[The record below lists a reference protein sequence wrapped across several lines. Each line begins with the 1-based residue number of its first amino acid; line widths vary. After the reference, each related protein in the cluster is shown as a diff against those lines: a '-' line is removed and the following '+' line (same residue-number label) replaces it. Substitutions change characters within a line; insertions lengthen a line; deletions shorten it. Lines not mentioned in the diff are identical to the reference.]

1 MEENRNSAERSRE
14 GKHSHRGNLLIFLG
28 MILIFG
34 ALGLTVYNILDGK
47 RAEKAAEQISVALI
61 DKIKE
66 EDSRYGKAAY
76 LMIVSAVLQ
85 TVADLMGEN
94 AAILSV
100 VILIPALVLSLMATY
115 QEYCAHSSV
124 VGSADTFLG
133 QRWMTLWKWQI
144 VSIGG
149 LLVSTLLLI
158 VVPPLGALLMV
169 VGVIAIVAGVLTLV
183 NLYKSAQA
191 FRKMTA

>member
-1 MEENRNSAERSRE
+1 MVIGLFDGAVSAI
-14 GKHSHRGNLLIFLG
+14 GDVVRGLAYAWILLQMKG
-28 MILIFG
+28 
-34 ALGLTVYNILDGK
+34 
-47 RAEKAAEQISVALI
+47 
-61 DKIKE
+61 
-66 EDSRYGKAAY
+66 EDERYGKAAVFM
-76 LMIVSAVLQ
+76 MIAVVLQ
-85 TVADLMGEN
+85 TVADLMGGS
-94 AAILSV
+94 AAILSI

-149 LLVSTLLLI
+149 LLVSTLLLL
-158 VVPPLGALLMV
+158 VAPPLGALLVVV
-169 VGVIAIVAGVLTLV
+169 VGVIGIVAGVLTLV

-191 FRKMTA
+191 FRKIAA

>member
-1 MEENRNSAERSRE
+1 MDERYFGDESMSRRAAVMGKWLWVLFWLQIAGMVIGLFDGAVSAI
-14 GKHSHRGNLLIFLG
+14 GDVVRGLAYAWILLQMKG
-28 MILIFG
+28 
-34 ALGLTVYNILDGK
+34 
-47 RAEKAAEQISVALI
+47 
-61 DKIKE
+61 
-66 EDSRYGKAAY
+66 EDERYGKAAVFM
-76 LMIVSAVLQ
+76 MIAVVLQ
-85 TVADLMGEN
+85 TVADLMGGG
-94 AAILSV
+94 AAILSI

-149 LLVSTLLLI
+149 LLVSTLLLL
-158 VVPPLGALLMV
+158 VAPPLGALLVVV
-169 VGVIAIVAGVLTLV
+169 VGVIGIVAGVLTLV

-191 FRKMTA
+191 FRKIAA

>member
-1 MEENRNSAERSRE
+1 MSRVIGAVVPVYMNR
-14 GKHSHRGNLLIFLG
+14 IFHIKNIAFLVYV
-28 MILIFG
+28 IAYEI
-34 ALGLTVYNILDGK
+34 TVYG
-47 RAEKAAEQISVALI
+47 S
-61 DKIKE
+61 
-66 EDSRYGKAAY
+66 
-76 LMIVSAVLQ
+76 
-85 TVADLMGEN
+85 
-94 AAILSV
+94 AAILSI

-149 LLVSTLLLI
+149 LLVSTLLLL
-158 VVPPLGALLMV
+158 VAPPLGALLVVV
-169 VGVIAIVAGVLTLV
+169 VGVIGIVAGVLTLV

-191 FRKMTA
+191 FRKIAA

>member
-1 MEENRNSAERSRE
+1 MDERYFGDESMSRRAAVMGKWLWVLFWLQIAGMVIGLFDGAVSAI
-14 GKHSHRGNLLIFLG
+14 GDVVRGLAYAWILLQMKG
-28 MILIFG
+28 
-34 ALGLTVYNILDGK
+34 
-47 RAEKAAEQISVALI
+47 
-61 DKIKE
+61 
-66 EDSRYGKAAY
+66 EDERYGKAAVFM
-76 LMIVSAVLQ
+76 MIAVVLQ
-85 TVADLMGEN
+85 TVADLMGGSV
-94 AAILSV
+94 AILSI

-149 LLVSTLLLI
+149 LLVSTLLLL
-158 VVPPLGALLMV
+158 VAPPLGALLVVV
-169 VGVIAIVAGVLTLV
+169 VGVIGIVAGVLTLV

-191 FRKMTA
+191 FRKIAA

>member
-1 MEENRNSAERSRE
+1 MDERYFGDESMSRRAAVMGKWLWVLFWLQIAGMVIGLFDGAVSAI
-14 GKHSHRGNLLIFLG
+14 GDVVRGLAYAWILLQMKG
-28 MILIFG
+28 
-34 ALGLTVYNILDGK
+34 
-47 RAEKAAEQISVALI
+47 
-61 DKIKE
+61 
-66 EDSRYGKAAY
+66 EDERYGKAAVFM
-76 LMIVSAVLQ
+76 MIAVVLQ
-85 TVADLMGEN
+85 TVADLMDGSV
-94 AAILSV
+94 AILSI

-149 LLVSTLLLI
+149 LLVSTLLLL
-158 VVPPLGALLMV
+158 VAPPLGALLVVV
-169 VGVIAIVAGVLTLV
+169 VGVIGIVAGVLTLV

-191 FRKMTA
+191 FRKIAA

>member
-1 MEENRNSAERSRE
+1 MDERYFGDESMSRRAAVMGKWLWVLFWLQIAGMVIGLFDGAVSAI
-14 GKHSHRGNLLIFLG
+14 GDVVRGLAYAWILLQMKG
-28 MILIFG
+28 
-34 ALGLTVYNILDGK
+34 
-47 RAEKAAEQISVALI
+47 
-61 DKIKE
+61 
-66 EDSRYGKAAY
+66 EDERYGKAAVFM
-76 LMIVSAVLQ
+76 MIAVVLQ
-85 TVADLMGEN
+85 TVADLMDGS
-94 AAILSV
+94 AAILSI

-149 LLVSTLLLI
+149 LLVSTLLLL
-158 VVPPLGALLMV
+158 VAPPLGALLVVV
-169 VGVIAIVAGVLTLV
+169 VGVIGIVAGVLTLV

-191 FRKMTA
+191 FRKIAA

>member
-1 MEENRNSAERSRE
+1 MDERYFGDESMSRRAAVMGKWLWIMFWLQIASMVIGLFDGPISAIGELV
-14 GKHSHRGNLLIFLG
+14 KFLAYAWILL
-28 MILIFG
+28 
-34 ALGLTVYNILDGK
+34 
-47 RAEKAAEQISVALI
+47 
-61 DKIKE
+61 KIKE

-169 VGVIAIVAGVLTLV
+169 VVGVIAIVAGVLTLV

>member
-1 MEENRNSAERSRE
+1 MDERYFGDESMSRRAAVMGKWLWVLFWLQIAGMVIGLFDGAVSAI
-14 GKHSHRGNLLIFLG
+14 GDVVRGLAYAWILLQMKG
-28 MILIFG
+28 
-34 ALGLTVYNILDGK
+34 
-47 RAEKAAEQISVALI
+47 
-61 DKIKE
+61 
-66 EDSRYGKAAY
+66 EDERYGKAAVFM
-76 LMIVSAVLQ
+76 MIAVVLQ
-85 TVADLMGEN
+85 TVADLMGGS
-94 AAILSV
+94 AAILSI

-149 LLVSTLLLI
+149 LLVSTLLLL
-158 VVPPLGALLMV
+158 VAPPLGALLVVV
-169 VGVIAIVAGVLTLV
+169 VGVIGIVAGVLTLV

-191 FRKMTA
+191 FRKIAA